1 MLGRFAT
8 EALPLLG
15 MRALTW
21 QRHLDRINGHATGTD

>member
-21 QRHLDRINGHATGTD
+21 QRHLDRKWWIYGG